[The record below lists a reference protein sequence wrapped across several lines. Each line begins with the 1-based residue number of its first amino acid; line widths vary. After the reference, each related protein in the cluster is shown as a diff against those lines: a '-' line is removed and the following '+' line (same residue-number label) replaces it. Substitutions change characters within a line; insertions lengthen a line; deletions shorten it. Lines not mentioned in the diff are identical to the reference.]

1 MLEKQSIPSFE
12 NLTADMQRIRISEFF
27 NPRADCDPIVG
38 GTTVNVRAEQEKI
51 FVRKLDQKVKGS
63 GYFKSF
69 NTLFVLKYPLES
81 YGRPA
86 WTEQGLYYGRC
97 EGFRKRDNT

>member
-69 NTLFVLKYPLES
+69 NTLFVLEYPLES

-97 EGFRKRDNT
+97 EGLRKRDNT

>member
-51 FVRKLDQKVKGS
+51 FVTKLDQKVKVRVT
-63 GYFKSF
+63 YRKEK
-69 NTLFVLKYPLES
+69 FVQKAES
-81 YGRPA
+81 AGI
-86 WTEQGLYYGRC
+86 TD
-97 EGFRKRDNT
+97 KIID